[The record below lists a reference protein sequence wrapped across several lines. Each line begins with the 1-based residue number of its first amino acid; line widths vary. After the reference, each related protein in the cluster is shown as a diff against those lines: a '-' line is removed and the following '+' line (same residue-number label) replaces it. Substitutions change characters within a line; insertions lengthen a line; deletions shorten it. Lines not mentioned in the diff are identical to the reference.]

1 VSIPLLRPG
10 VGHFP
15 HRSGSGLATA
25 TLFVKE
31 GAYVFIIRSRPE
43 MKRQALSRR
52 NGVLEALSQTDDLTG
67 MYNRRHVEEHLG
79 ARRLIERGFPEE
91 LVRRVLKLVV
101 QSEYKRR
108 QAAPALRVT
117 ARAFGEGWRF
127 PIAHGYRH

>member
-52 NGVLEALSQTDDLTG
+52 
-67 MYNRRHVEEHLG
+67 
-79 ARRLIERGFPEE
+79 P
-91 LVRRVLKLVV
+91 
-101 QSEYKRR
+101 KR
-108 QAAPALRVT
+108 
-117 ARAFGEGWRF
+117 
-127 PIAHGYRH
+127 

>member
-1 VSIPLLRPG
+1 MSIPLLRPG

-52 NGVLEALSQTDDLTG
+52 PKRYGGSAQTKREA
-67 MYNRRHVEEHLG
+67 
-79 ARRLIERGFPEE
+79 
-91 LVRRVLKLVV
+91 
-101 QSEYKRR
+101 
-108 QAAPALRVT
+108 
-117 ARAFGEGWRF
+117 
-127 PIAHGYRH
+127 